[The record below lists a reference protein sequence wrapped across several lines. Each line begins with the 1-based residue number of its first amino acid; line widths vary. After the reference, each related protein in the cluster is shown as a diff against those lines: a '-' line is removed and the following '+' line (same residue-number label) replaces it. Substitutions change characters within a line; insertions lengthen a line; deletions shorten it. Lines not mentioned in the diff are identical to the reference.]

1 MITSTWQLL
10 TFCYRRAPRSPGARC
25 PGRLGHGPPGFE
37 GYFGRTGALVHSEV
51 CRHTHRSNSS
61 YTHGHQPGPS
71 GASVTTALGQTLHA
85 GTLNQ
90 HQISFLTSLRY
101 LEYSPSVKIISCNF
115 SPFSSR
121 YYHRHSLDFFMI
133 CIHFDIIM
141 FCDFRLFSIF
151 TVVTLIM
158 YSQYLMYSQY
168 YCNCINYISPLV
180 LHSVFCYLYQPSARR
195 LPS

>member
-61 YTHGHQPGPS
+61 YTHGPPPGPS

-101 LEYSPSVKIISCNF
+101 LECSLSVKIISNNF
-115 SPFSSR
+115 SPFSSG
-121 YYHRHSLDFFMI
+121 YITTDTLWTSLWYV
-133 CIHFDIIM
+133 
-141 FCDFRLFSIF
+141 F
-151 TVVTLIM
+151 TLTSSCSVTSD
-158 YSQYLMYSQY
+158 YSVYS
-168 YCNCINYISPLV
+168 L
-180 LHSVFCYLYQPSARR
+180 
-195 LPS
+195 